1 MQNANAAKAKQFY
14 QELIDSV
21 EALTALGETHGIRT
35 MADLLHMQAAI
46 LDGTF
51 IDAWPDSK
59 ILDVI
64 NGLPSS
70 EQWLMHISEYDD
82 AGHLVR
88 SSPFSENQPAA
99 SGPQP

>member
-1 MQNANAAKAKQFY
+1 MQNANAAKAKLFY
-14 QELIDSV
+14 QELSDSV
-21 EALTALGETHGIRT
+21 EALTALGEIHGIRT

-59 ILDVI
+59 ILEVI

-70 EQWLMHISEYDD
+70 EQWLMHISEYDE
-82 AGHLVR
+82 AGQLLR
-88 SSPFSENQPAA
+88 ASFYSENQPAA
-99 SGPQP
+99 TGPQP